1 MKLTESEIEQIQD
14 AADGNP
20 AVGKLLLDYLESKE
34 DPIKLFYR
42 ESTQMIKWLT
52 GEMEITRVGSQMD
65 ENGEY
70 VAPKVSRV
78 LAGDTKEFERIHK
91 LLVDAAAIF
100 AGLEKGRKLMDDEPE
115 EDAKKKEKFKGKAV
129 V

>member
-1 MKLTESEIEQIQD
+1 MKLTEIEIEQIQE

-20 AVGKLLLDYLESKE
+20 AVGKLLLDYLESKD

-52 GEMEITRVGSQMD
+52 GEMEITRMGAQAN
-65 ENGEY
+65 EEGQIT
-70 VAPKVSRV
+70 VSRV

-91 LLVDAAAIF
+91 LLVDAADIF